1 MKYRHN
7 SYNKKKR
14 YKKKEKQ
21 MRGLSVDV
29 YNNNVDQALR
39 KLKKMVKEAKLI
51 PELRRREYYQKPSD
65 VKREK
70 NALGKLKAQ
79 QHTQNTK

>member
-1 MKYRHN
+1 MKYRQN

-51 PELRRREYYQKPSD
+51 PELRAREYYRKPSD
-65 VKREK
+65 IKREK
-70 NALGKLKAQ
+70 NALGKLRAQ